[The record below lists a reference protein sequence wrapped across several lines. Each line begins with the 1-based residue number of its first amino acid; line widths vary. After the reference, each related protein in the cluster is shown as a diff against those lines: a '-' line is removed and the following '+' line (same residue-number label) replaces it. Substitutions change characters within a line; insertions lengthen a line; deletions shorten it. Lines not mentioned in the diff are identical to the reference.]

1 MIGLA
6 SAPVQPANSQFSPSM
21 IKDAVID
28 KLQSEVE
35 QQRNEIVEKDRIIES
50 MRLELEGLKVAQRMR
65 QSSTSSDQMEN
76 PSSDHTKSEPESQQ
90 RKRQSQPVEVEQVDS
105 FT

>member
-1 MIGLA
+1 
-6 SAPVQPANSQFSPSM
+6 M

-50 MRLELEGLKVAQRMR
+50 MRLELEGLKVAQSMR
-65 QSSTSSDQMEN
+65 QSATSSDQAEN
-76 PSSDHTKSEPESQQ
+76 PSSDHVKGGLEPQQ
-90 RKRQSQPVEVEQVDS
+90 RLH
-105 FT
+105 